1 MSIIYKNKNRSI
13 RRAQTSAEAAG
24 LALSTIQPI
33 PAMEKNPL
41 KFLGPQV
48 AVEYFR
54 SLVFETRY
62 LLLTCYQ

>member
-1 MSIIYKNKNRSI
+1 MKIKALGERKNGRKYN
-13 RRAQTSAEAAG
+13 SADTRNGE
-24 LALSTIQPI
+24 
-33 PAMEKNPL
+33 NPL

-62 LLLTCYQ
+62 LPFICLRMAYGRHWCLV